1 MSSDERVAMVV
12 QKWAGLPA
20 LPKDI
25 DYLKVI
31 WANSGNAAPFQKDAV
46 QDLINRLKEEFKNPP
61 SKHVILETT
70 DVDPGSIK
78 KVRDLKDAV
87 AQMP

>member
-12 QKWAGLPA
+12 QKWAGLPE
-20 LPKDI
+20 LPKDTE
-25 DYLKVI
+25 YLKAI

-46 QDLINRLKEEFKNPP
+46 QDLINRLKEEFKKPP
-61 SKHVILETT
+61 SKHVNLVTT
-70 DVDPGSIK
+70 DLDPGSIK